1 MRVAM
6 KSLTGADGMW
16 TNRPL
21 AGRPGWEG
29 RETGTD
35 IHAPAGTIVV
45 QNNLNLHAGTVRT
58 STRPRRT
65 IHLQISNTGGRWGY
79 DSGGQKR
86 STDAAIESVQQ
97 AEDVGGAAA
106 AAFFAGVPEQWRWI
120 FDAHYLEGA
129 FEKGDERPETEKRY
143 SAVSPGAR
151 L

>member
-1 MRVAM
+1 MRVAI

-58 STRPRRT
+58 SVRPRRT
-65 IHLQISNTGGRWGY
+65 IHLQISNTGGKWGY
-79 DSGGQKR
+79 QAADAGIDSVHAAEAAGGP
-86 STDAAIESVQQ
+86 
-97 AEDVGGAAA
+97 AA

-143 SAVSPGAR
+143 SALSPGAR